1 MTDPS
6 VFWSPSDQDNNK
18 GLLDKHE
25 QFYAQQRALAGSRV
39 LLAHKVPVR
48 VSQYGTGDDV
58 NGWAASVQEGDDYGA
73 DIYLADHTN
82 AGNGRS
88 RGVHMYVWR
97 DPATGKLDPRAVR
110 LAGCIIARV
119 RPVYGDVPYQILDGS
134 HLGEV
139 NGPTATA
146 VLMEM
151 GFHDQPDDARIIMD
165 RSPEIGAAT
174 AYGVLD
180 FYGITTNQEEE
191 MQPIKFVGRDGIERE
206 APAEQVLGWI
216 IGNQHSIMD
225 RLDQLEAAGITDA
238 TVDKIAAKVGKQRLE
253 VKVV

>member
-58 NGWAASVQEGDDYGA
+58 NGWAASVREGDDYGA

-110 LAGCIIARV
+110 LAECIIARV
-119 RPVYGDVPYQILDGS
+119 KPSFAASFKRSWPRGAGRISPARPTSPNTISFSGSALFFKDDVIARSTARSPAGSPILTP
-134 HLGEV
+134 
-139 NGPTATA
+139 PTALTKT
-146 VLMEM
+146 
-151 GFHDQPDDARIIMD
+151 
-165 RSPEIGAAT
+165 S
-174 AYGVLD
+174 
-180 FYGITTNQEEE
+180 
-191 MQPIKFVGRDGIERE
+191 
-206 APAEQVLGWI
+206 
-216 IGNQHSIMD
+216 
-225 RLDQLEAAGITDA
+225 
-238 TVDKIAAKVGKQRLE
+238 
-253 VKVV
+253 